1 MSIDKHSVELSS
13 QALKYFEKRLLLSEN
28 INELDDGHVD
38 VDVDIADTHTENS
51 DNNEQQIAMSAP
63 IPDSVKDDAYSDAK
77 AILSN
82 FPIDRSRFAPEREY
96 LIQGSIFDEHVAP
109 DKILNS
115 LLFATKLAFFDVSD
129 SESSIIREVSEDS
142 FGYMNIL
149 RHNQIKILDT
159 EVIKLNNKIDYLND
173 SQFLININLLKDY
186 KEQDTEDLT
195 EYLSEIIKF
204 YALNVMNN
212 PSAINVSLIM
222 DWLNKK
228 LGEKNERK

>member
-1 MSIDKHSVELSS
+1 MTIDKHSVELSS

-28 INELDDGHVD
+28 LSELDDAVTELD
-38 VDVDIADTHTENS
+38 EIDTSSEIENTTPS
-51 DNNEQQIAMSAP
+51 PELPAP
-63 IPDSVKDDAYSDAK
+63 IAESIKEDAYSDAK
-77 AILSN
+77 SILSN

-96 LIQGSIFDEHVAP
+96 LIQGSIFDEYVDP

-149 RHNQIKILDT
+149 RHNQIKILDS

-173 SQFLININLLKDY
+173 SQFLTNIDLLKDY
-186 KEQDTEDLT
+186 KEQDTEDLNGYLT
-195 EYLSEIIKF
+195 EITKF

-212 PSAINVSLIM
+212 PSVENVALIN

-228 LGEKNERK
+228 LGNIK